1 MGLVSRQ
8 APDSVPAL
16 IRLADRAVAKKRYR
30 KAIRAYRRALA
41 AQAGNASIHAKLAPI
56 LAQKR
61 QRFDAWLSFRA
72 AAKAFLRD
80 GQPHVAEE
88 LYAQATRRLPRELQ
102 AWVALG
108 QVQQSRRKTAEAMRT
123 FVEGSLRFRRRRH
136 LPQAIHL
143 LRMAH
148 KIHPSH
154 LETTL
159 DLARCLAKTRQQD
172 EALLLLQVLA
182 EKADPIQ
189 LPRIYAARWRI
200 SRRLGH
206 AWAWFRSVLARRF
219 ASQDCRKTVRGD
231 AAARPPKEEVG
242 LTSDWHRL
250 SGRAE
255 PVPDTARR

>member
-1 MGLVSRQ
+1 MGVVSRQ

-16 IRLADRAVAKKRYR
+16 IRLADRAVARR
-30 KAIRAYRRALA
+30 RFRTAIRAYRRALA
-41 AQAGNASIHAKLAPI
+41 AQAGNAAIHAKLAPI

-80 GQPHVAEE
+80 GQPHIAED
-88 LYAQATRRLPRELQ
+88 LYTQATRKLPRELQ
-102 AWVALG
+102 AWVSLG
-108 QVQQSRRKTAEAMRT
+108 QVQQSRRKTADAMRT

-143 LRMAH
+143 LRMAYR
-148 KIHPSH
+148 IHPSH

-159 DLARCLAKTRQQD
+159 DLTRCLARTGQRD

-182 EKADPIQ
+182 EKADAVH

-200 SRRLGH
+200 SRRPGH
-206 AWAWFRSVLARRF
+206 AWAWFRSALACRLGSQSRKKTSGAQRG
-219 ASQDCRKTVRGD
+219 ASSS
-231 AAARPPKEEVG
+231 KEEVG
-242 LTSDWHRL
+242 LTSEWHRL
-250 SGRAE
+250 SSRAGPAPE
-255 PVPDTARR
+255 APRR